1 MRATV
6 SIPNHLAYVGGEAV
20 PDRPPAGQDIVD
32 VIYHTVHGYPEG
44 TAVLAVHMGIPLE
57 TLRQKANK
65 NNPQHVFHPRQLLD
79 LMYFTGNVAVLHAMA
94 EHLGYV
100 VNRATPDQSDG
111 DVIEAFMRVQTDFAG
126 LVRAVGEPLARVQD
140 EPARQVTDNE
150 MRRAE
155 YQAQEV
161 HASVGYLLAS
171 LRGAMRT
178 EPAEGGAL

>member
-1 MRATV
+1 MKATV
-6 SIPNHLAYVGGEAV
+6 SVPKNLAYVGGEAV

-32 VIYHTVHGYPEG
+32 VIYHTVHGYAEG
-44 TAVLAVHMGIPLE
+44 TGVLALHMGIPLE

-111 DVIEAFMRVQTDFAG
+111 DVVEAFMRVQTDFAS
-126 LVRAVGEPLARVQD
+126 LVRAVGEPLARVQAQ
-140 EPARQVTDNE
+140 PGQAVTANE

-155 YQAQEV
+155 YHAQEV
-161 HASVGYLLAS
+161 HSSVGYLLAAM
-171 LRGAMRT
+171 RGAMR
-178 EPAEGGAL
+178 PAPSEGGA